1 MGQGALMEPSLEPS
15 RAEPGADA
23 RFVSVVVPVVER
35 ADDVVELYRSF
46 AAELERRGEEHE
58 FVLVFDG
65 GFTPPAELVALS
77 QERSNLRLLRFAR
90 SFGETAALRLG
101 IERTRGDVILTLPA
115 YFQVTPE
122 GVTLLLA
129 SLTEDTDLVVANRW
143 PRIDSWLNRLQS
155 VAFNRM
161 IAGVTDRPFHDIAC
175 GVRVMRRGVAEG
187 LPLYGDLHRFIPA
200 LALREGFRVTE
211 VAVPQHPR
219 NARTRLYGPGV
230 YARRLL
236 DIAAFFFLAKFTEKP
251 LRFFGLVG
259 SAFFAAGAITSLVLL
274 VNRLQGQGIANR
286 PLLLLAVLLLALGV
300 QLMGLGLVG
309 EIIVHLRAPHRRA
322 YRVRERTHSAGSEQ
336 AHSAGSGQAHSAGSG
351 QAHSTGSGLP

>member
-1 MGQGALMEPSLEPS
+1 MGQGALMEPTFQPS
-15 RAEPGADA
+15 RGARADA

-35 ADDVVELYRSF
+35 ADDLTELYRSF
-46 AAELERRGEEHE
+46 SAALDAQGEDYE
-58 FVLVFDG
+58 FVFVFDG
-65 GFTPPAELVALS
+65 GFTPPPELMAL
-77 QERSNLRLLRFAR
+77 QREHLRLLRFAR
-90 SFGETAALRLG
+90 TFGETAALRLG
-101 IERTRGDVILTLPA
+101 IERSRGDVILTLPA

-122 GVTLLLA
+122 GVTTLLA
-129 SLTEDTDLVVANRW
+129 ALNDETDLVVANRW

-200 LALREGFRVTE
+200 LALREGYRVSE

-219 NARTRLYGPGV
+219 NARTRVYGPGV

-259 SAFFAAGAITSLVLL
+259 SGFFAAGAVTSVVLL

-322 YRVRERTHSAGSEQ
+322 YRVRERTNSEGREQ
-336 AHSAGSGQAHSAGSG
+336 PRSPGPGQ
-351 QAHSTGSGLP
+351 P